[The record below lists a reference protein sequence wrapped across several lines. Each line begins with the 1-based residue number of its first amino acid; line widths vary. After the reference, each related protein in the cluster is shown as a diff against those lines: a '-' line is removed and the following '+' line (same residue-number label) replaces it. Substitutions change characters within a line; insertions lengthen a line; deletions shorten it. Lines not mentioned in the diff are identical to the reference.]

1 MNLDEIFAD
10 DKTLLP
16 TIVQE
21 VDSKE
26 VLMLAWV
33 NKEALDKTINTKKA
47 TFWSR
52 SRNELWVKGE
62 TSGNIQELVSIKF
75 DCDSDSFLFL
85 VHSHGPACHT
95 GEQSCFYREI
105 ELPR

>member
-1 MNLDEIFAD
+1 
-10 DKTLLP
+10 
-16 TIVQE
+16 
-21 VDSKE
+21 
-26 VLMLAWV
+26 MLAWV

-62 TSGNIQELVSIKF
+62 TSGNFQELVSIKF

>member
-16 TIVQE
+16 AIVQE

-33 NKEALDKTINTKKA
+33 NKEALGKTINTKKA

-62 TSGNIQELVSIKF
+62 TSGNFQELVSIKF

-95 GEQSCFYREI
+95 GEHSCFYREI